1 MMQKH
6 ISFLVSS
13 FIKSFLFVVMI
24 LTCLIFILNLVN
36 ELDFFRNINVEGYF
50 IMYLALINSPAFL
63 FEILPFIF
71 LISTQLFFIEL
82 FKNNEMNIF
91 KYSGLRNSKVISIIS
106 ITTII
111 ISIFSLVIFY
121 SFSSNL
127 KNIYI
132 NLKKDFTNDGKYLA
146 VITKNGLWIKDI
158 VDKKNYIINAERIE
172 LNFLKKTY
180 ISEFDENYNIIKNI
194 KSPKI
199 NIKDSN
205 WIIHKAEI
213 FKDNKTTNFPQIKLQ
228 TNFDY
233 EIIQN
238 LYSNLSTL
246 SIIELFELRNNYKKL
261 NYSLTEVNLE
271 ILKLFSYPLY
281 FLMMILFSSIIM
293 LNTKKFKSSILKISI
308 GLISAVIIFYLN
320 NIFYVLG
327 KTEKINLII
336 SVFAPLLILA
346 IINTIM
352 MKKINAK

>member
-24 LTCLIFILNLVN
+24 LICLIFILNLVN
-36 ELDFFRNINVEGYF
+36 ELDFFRNINVDGYF
-50 IMYLALINSPAFL
+50 IIYLALINSPSFL

-91 KYSGLRNSKVISIIS
+91 KYSGLKNSKVISIIS

-111 ISIFSLVIFY
+111 ISIFSLIIFY

-146 VITKNGLWIKDI
+146 VITKNGLWIKDV

-205 WIIHKAEI
+205 WIIHKPEI
-213 FKDNKTTNFPQIKLQ
+213 FKDNKTTNFPQIRLQ

-246 SIIELFELRNNYKKL
+246 SIIELFELRSNYKKL

-281 FLMMILFSSIIM
+281 FLIMILFSSIIM